1 MRRFF
6 PYFRYLK
13 PVRWHLVI
21 GVLCGLLYGA
31 ANGVGLPMMM
41 KYVFPVIF
49 QDDSTGKLPDRWQK
63 KTLVEKLELSPEQI
77 AQLDSLLQ
85 NAEVRFKTNRTEQTA
100 LDAQL
105 EADFKAILTAEQLD
119 AFTPKPIISPQ
130 PTTLQLWLIAL
141 YLPVIFIIRGLSGY
155 FNAYLIQFCGTR
167 VLEGI
172 RTDYFRKLQELPL
185 AFFQRIST
193 GDLITRGLGDAAQLQ
208 NTITTLANEVVKQ
221 PSSLIGAFSFLIYLA
236 FTERGIVLVL
246 VTLAIVPLC
255 VFPIRYVGKKMLQKA
270 QQLQSE
276 AGNITDRFTEN
287 LGAVKEV
294 RAFTMEASQV
304 ARFTRLS
311 QVMVRAQMKV
321 AKYAQSLTPMIE
333 IISAI
338 GISITFVYV
347 YKSGISLGSFMAII
361 AALYACYDPIKKLGS
376 LSNEIVRGQAAL
388 SRIEEV
394 LHEPLVIQD
403 PANPAKVDRLQGH
416 IAFRD
421 ATFAYKTDAP
431 VLKQVSINIPAGTV
445 CALVGPSGAGKTTFA
460 NLVPR
465 FYDLQSGSVTID
477 GIDVRQ
483 MRLADLRR
491 NIAIVSQDPVLFN
504 ETIYENILLGRPEAT
519 REEVEQA
526 ARDAFAHDFIIG
538 QLPKGYESMVG
549 ERGSQLSGG
558 QKQRIAL
565 ARAFLRNAPILI
577 LDEATSALDSESE
590 SFIQRALQKL
600 VAGKT
605 VLIIAHRFS
614 TIRDAST
621 ILVFEKGSILASGP
635 HEQIYISS
643 SLYKSLYDRQ
653 HCTQGNNRSFE

>member
-13 PVRWHLVI
+13 PVRWHLLI
-21 GVLCGLLYGA
+21 GVLCGILFGV

-49 QDDSTGKLPDRWQK
+49 HDDSTGKLPDRWQK
-63 KTLVEKLELSPEQI
+63 KPLVEKLELTPEQSI
-77 AQLDSLLQ
+77 RFDQLLHE
-85 NAEVRFKTNRTEQTA
+85 AEVRFKTNRTEQHVI
-100 LDAQL
+100 DAQL
-105 EADFKAILTAEQLD
+105 ETDFRAILTPEQRD
-119 AFTPKPIISPQ
+119 AFTPKPIISPE
-130 PTTLQLWLIAL
+130 PTALELWLIAL

-155 FNAYLIQFCGTR
+155 FNSYLIQFCGTR

-172 RTDYFRKLQELPL
+172 RTDYFLKLQQLPL

-208 NTITTLANEVVKQ
+208 NTITTLANESIKQ
-221 PSSLIGAFSFLIYLA
+221 PTSLVSAFSLLIYLA
-236 FTERGIVLVL
+236 FNEKGIALVL
-246 VTLAIVPLC
+246 VTLAIVPVC

-287 LGAVKEV
+287 LAAVKEV
-294 RAFTMEASQV
+294 RAFTMEASEV

-333 IISAI
+333 VISAI

-347 YKSGISLGSFMAII
+347 YKSGISLGSFLAII
-361 AALYACYDPIKKLGS
+361 MALYASYDPIKKLGS
-376 LSNEIVRGQAAL
+376 LNSEIVRGEAAL
-388 SRIEEV
+388 NRIEEI
-394 LHEPLVIQD
+394 LKEPVAIQD
-403 PANPAKVDRLQGH
+403 PPNPTTIDRLEGH
-416 IAFRD
+416 IAFQN

-431 VLKQVSINIPAGTV
+431 VLKQVSVDIPAGTV

-477 GIDVRQ
+477 DIDVRH
-483 MRLADLRR
+483 MRQADLRR

-504 ETIYENILLGRPEAT
+504 ETIYENIRLGRPSAT
-519 REEVEQA
+519 RAEVEQA
-526 ARDAFAHDFIIG
+526 ARDAFAHDFIVE
-538 QLPKGYESMVG
+538 QLPRGYDSIVG
-549 ERGSQLSGG
+549 ERGAQLSGG
-558 QKQRIAL
+558 QRQRIAL

-600 VAGKT
+600 MAGKT

-614 TIRDAST
+614 TIRDASMIIVFKEGH
-621 ILVFEKGSILASGP
+621 ILNSGP
-635 HEQIYISS
+635 HDE
-643 SLYKSLYDRQ
+643 LYASTPLYRNLYDQQTGERT
-653 HCTQGNNRSFE
+653 HS